1 MGTQNKFRGGHTTD
15 HTVFPSK
22 NGALIAIFTDSK
34 ELGRFLRFAVVG
46 TIGAVIDFGLFN
58 ALTQASAFFHQNA
71 VWASVISFI
80 AAVTSNFVWNRYWTY
95 PDSRSKPL
103 AQQGAQFFMVSIIGL
118 LIRTPLFAFLE
129 PILIRFFQAWW
140 KWAILSPIIV
150 AHNVALAIVI
160 GVVMLWNFF
169 ANRYW
174 TYNDV

>member
-1 MGTQNKFRGGHTTD
+1 M
-15 HTVFPSK
+15 
-22 NGALIAIFTDSK
+22 
-34 ELGRFLRFAVVG
+34 G

-103 AQQGAQFFMVSIIGL
+103 AQQGAQFLMVSIIGL

>member
-1 MGTQNKFRGGHTTD
+1 
-15 HTVFPSK
+15 
-22 NGALIAIFTDSK
+22 
-34 ELGRFLRFAVVG
+34 VG

-58 ALTQASAFFHQNA
+58 ALTQTIAFFRQNA
-71 VWASVISFI
+71 VWASVLSFI

-103 AQQGAQFFMVSIIGL
+103 AQQGAQFLLVSIAGL

-140 KWAILSPIIV
+140 KWTILSPITV